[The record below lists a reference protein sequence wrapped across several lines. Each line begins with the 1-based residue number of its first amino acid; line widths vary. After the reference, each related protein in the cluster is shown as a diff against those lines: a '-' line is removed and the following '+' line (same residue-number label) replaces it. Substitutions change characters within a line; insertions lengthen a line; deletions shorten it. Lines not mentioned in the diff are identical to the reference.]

1 MENLLNYD
9 LDLHSRD
16 NESDNESD
24 NEAHDHF
31 VGD

>member
-24 NEAHDHF
+24 NEAHDQF

>member
-16 NESDNESD
+16 NESDNESN
-24 NEAHDHF
+24 NEAHDQF